1 MSFAGDAS
9 RHFSLAYDAAM
20 EPGELKPL
28 LTALALPPAGP
39 LLAALLGLWL
49 ARRRRAAGLGLAALA
64 IVLALALSTHG
75 VGRFL
80 ARTLLPPVAAAQPA
94 QVRTTQAIVV
104 LGGGVLPHAPEYGA
118 AQPAAETLERLRYG
132 AWLAR
137 RTGLPVGF
145 AGGVGWASAGTATE
159 AEGTVAQRVLQED
172 WGVAA
177 RWVDT
182 QSRDT
187 AENASRMAALL
198 APQGVRH
205 IALVTDA
212 WHMPRAAAAF
222 RRAGF
227 EVLPAPTGFAGP
239 RSRPLLEWLPSS
251 PGLVLCRAV
260 LREWLALRVA

>member
-1 MSFAGDAS
+1 MAS

-20 EPGELKPL
+20 EPGELKPIL
-28 LTALALPPAGP
+28 AALALPPAGP
-39 LLAALLGLWL
+39 LLLALLGLAL
-49 ARRRRAAGLGLAALA
+49 ARRRRAAGLLLATLG
-64 IVLALALSTHG
+64 IGLALALSTHG
-75 VGRFL
+75 MGLLL

-94 QVRTTQAIVV
+94 QVRATQAIVV

-137 RTGLPVGF
+137 RTQLPLGF
-145 AGGVGWASAGTATE
+145 AGGVGWAAAGTATE
-159 AEGTVAQRVLQED
+159 PEGAVAQRVLRED
-172 WGVAA
+172 WGLAA
-177 RWVDT
+177 RWVDA

-187 AENASRMAALL
+187 AENAARMAQLL
-198 APQGVRH
+198 LPQGVRH
-205 IALVTDA
+205 VALVTDA

-227 EVLPAPTGFAGP
+227 EVLPAPTGLPAP
-239 RSRPLLEWLPSS
+239 RSRALLEWLPSS

-260 LREWLALRVA
+260 VREWLALRVS